1 MKTTAFFRILSTTTL
16 LAIFLICSF
25 PARSQQIVT
34 FSNGSVMKV
43 NIVYQTK
50 DTIKYYKE
58 GNPDIIFTE
67 TMDRVEK
74 IVQAE
79 SLRDYKPGPK
89 TTPLS
94 PDKEYW
100 KYKKGVTTGAVLMGT
115 GGILTL
121 AGIIGWSASND
132 ADNPNEVLGA
142 VFSVMGMVLGSGL
155 FVTGGI
161 ITIVNSSNLATYKK
175 MHPEVTLRLKSNSQ
189 MTGVSLVYRF

>member
-1 MKTTAFFRILSTTTL
+1 MKTSTFTRMIAGAAL
-16 LAIFLICSF
+16 LALFLMISF
-25 PARSQQIVT
+25 QGHSQQMIT
-34 FSNGSVMKV
+34 FTNGSVMKV

-67 TMDRVEK
+67 TMDRVLQ
-74 IVQAE
+74 IVPAE
-79 SLRDYKPGPK
+79 TLRDYKPGPK